1 MTPAETIAQWM
12 EIREW
17 VWWIS
22 IPGLPSNKTHMS
34 LRFIKTRSWDYQ
46 AIKFRYQVDQCGIL
60 SMHMWTS
67 CQGWGKPFS
76 TEHMPFSCSGDGG
89 EMLERLWEKKI
100 THGNR
105 ILEDYCCHHLGPW
118 GKIFSEAQMIFSFF
132 WIKLEPYL
140 TFSSHQTEVFIT
152 IGWLSSDSV

>member
-22 IPGLPSNKTHMS
+22 IPGLTSNKTHMS

-89 EMLERLWEKKI
+89 EMLERLWEKKSLMGTVSWRI
-100 THGNR
+100 TAA
-105 ILEDYCCHHLGPW
+105 IIWGP
-118 GKIFSEAQMIFSFF
+118 GEKSFQKHRWVLAF
-132 WIKLEPYL
+132 FGSNWNHTWHFPHIKLR
-140 TFSSHQTEVFIT
+140 FS
-152 IGWLSSDSV
+152 